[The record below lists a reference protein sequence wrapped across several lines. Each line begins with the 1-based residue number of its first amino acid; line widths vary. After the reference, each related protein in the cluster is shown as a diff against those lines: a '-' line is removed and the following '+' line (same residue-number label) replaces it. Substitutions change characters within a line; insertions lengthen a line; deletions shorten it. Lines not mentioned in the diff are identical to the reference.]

1 MERMLSVTEYAGL
14 TGKDPGNIRRM
25 LAAGRLE
32 GSKVGNQW
40 VIPYG
45 AEYPSDKR
53 ETTGQY
59 RNWRNRIRLN
69 QNKELMHTIRQM
81 TKDLVCIYDGL
92 LKEVILYG
100 SYARGDNTVESD
112 VDIALILKDEPS
124 KEMTDRMID
133 RTAAGELESGKVL
146 SVLDIQS
153 YKFEHWKNAVP
164 FYRSIEKEG
173 IILWKE
179 A

>member
-1 MERMLSVTEYAGL
+1 MKKNIPSKINIALEKL
-14 TGKDPGNIRRM
+14 TKGIKEIFGNR
-25 LAAGRLE
+25 A
-32 GSKVGNQW
+32 K
-40 VIPYG
+40 
-45 AEYPSDKR
+45 K
-53 ETTGQY
+53 
-59 RNWRNRIRLN
+59 
-69 QNKELMHTIRQM
+69 
-81 TKDLVCIYDGL
+81 
-92 LKEVILYG
+92 VILYG